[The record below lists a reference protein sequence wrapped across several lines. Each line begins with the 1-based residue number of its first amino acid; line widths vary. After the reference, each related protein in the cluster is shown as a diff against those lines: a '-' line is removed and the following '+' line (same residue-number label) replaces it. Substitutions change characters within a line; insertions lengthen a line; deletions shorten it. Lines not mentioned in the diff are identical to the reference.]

1 VEVHDARA
9 CARGCDSR
17 VWPLKDSRS
26 SEGVFHGAMDD
37 VEVYVAVRKLL
48 VGLGCD
54 ADVAKGREGHLDDD
68 VWA

>member
-1 VEVHDARA
+1 
-9 CARGCDSR
+9 
-17 VWPLKDSRS
+17 
-26 SEGVFHGAMDD
+26 MDD